1 LKESKTVSRLV
12 TLYRSTVGKKAIVAS
27 TGVILVLFLLAHAAG
42 NLKVFLP
49 SPVPG
54 VPDIDVYGHFLRTVG
69 EPLVPHHS
77 VLWAAR
83 IVLLLALVLHV
94 VCVIQLVL
102 LSRGAR
108 TSGYERRRYI
118 AATWSARLMMV
129 SGLLLFAFIVF
140 HILHFTTGTAF
151 PSSFQEGKVYAN
163 LYRAF
168 TNGGLALLYIAAMA
182 LLALHLYHG
191 VWSMF
196 QSLGL
201 DRPDRNRLLRA
212 IATLVAV
219 LLFLGF
225 SSVPLSFL
233 SGAMKKPSEL
243 VSAGASVAAGATGSA
258 EHAGGQ
264 P

>member
-1 LKESKTVSRLV
+1 MSRLV
-12 TLYRSTVGKKAIVAS
+12 TLYRSTVGKKAIVAA
-27 TGVILVLFLLAHAAG
+27 TGIILVAFLLAHAAG

-49 SPVPG
+49 SPEPG

-69 EPLVPHHS
+69 EPLVPHQS
-77 VLWAAR
+77 VLWVAR
-83 IVLLLALVLHV
+83 IVLLVSLVLHV
-94 VCVIQLVL
+94 VCVIQLSL

-108 TSGYERRRYI
+108 KASYERRRYV

-129 SGLLLFAFIVF
+129 SGLLLFAFVVF

-151 PSSFQEGKVYAN
+151 PSTFQEGKIYAN

-168 TNGGLALLYIAAMA
+168 TGWPLAVLYVVAMA

-201 DRPDRNRLLRA
+201 DRPERNRLLRA
-212 IATLVAV
+212 VATLVAV

-225 SSVPLSFL
+225 SAVPLSFL
-233 SGAMKKPSEL
+233 AGAMKTPSEI
-243 VSAGASVAAGATGSA
+243 VSAQPGTTAGAMAPG